1 MRSTLFHIPLEVAGV
16 PLFGFGLLLAL
27 WTAVCA
33 VRLGTIWYRRGWSGE
48 IWGEFVM
55 MSLLAAVIAKVLPAL
70 CDNAGLPLRGYGV
83 MVFLGVVAGVALAA
97 FRAKK
102 EGFDPELIYSLALW
116 MCVAGIFGARLFYIV
131 EYWDEYQKPTASAT
145 VLAII
150 NYTKGG
156 LVVYGA
162 LAGAGAATIV
172 FLWRNKL
179 PVLKLCD
186 IIAPSLL
193 VGLALG
199 RVGCFLNGCCYG
211 GQCDLPWA
219 VTFPGNTGSESNPA
233 SPPYLKQASTGKL
246 ILHGIH
252 FDPDAAA
259 PAIIRSIDN
268 GSPVLP
274 SGLQP
279 GDELAAISVELPGAK
294 RPLEYS
300 AEESPYSRRPVLT
313 VAAVEEA
320 LARIESPGT
329 KATFRVFDA
338 SGQPATRSWNL
349 TALVPVPARS
359 LPVHP
364 TQLYSAIG
372 ALLLALFLLA
382 WYPLR
387 RHEGEVTALLISIY
401 PIMRIFEE
409 SIRTDEPLIGRT
421 GMTISQNV
429 SVLMLAA
436 AATLWIFILRG
447 PRLKYDLSRAKVH
460 GKMAAQR

>member
-1 MRSTLFHIPLEVAGV
+1 
-16 PLFGFGLLLAL
+16 
-27 WTAVCA
+27 
-33 VRLGTIWYRRGWSGE
+33 
-48 IWGEFVM
+48 
-55 MSLLAAVIAKVLPAL
+55 
-70 CDNAGLPLRGYGV
+70 
-83 MVFLGVVAGVALAA
+83 
-97 FRAKK
+97 
-102 EGFDPELIYSLALW
+102 
-116 MCVAGIFGARLFYIV
+116 MCVTGIFGARLFYII
-131 EYWDEYQKPTASAT
+131 EYWDEYQKPTVSAT

-259 PAIIRSIDN
+259 PAIVRSIDN

-313 VAAVEEA
+313 VAAVEEV

-338 SGQPATRSWNL
+338 AGRPATAQLEFNRACAGARAELAGASHAAIQCHRRL
-349 TALVPVPARS
+349 AVCAIFVGLVS
-359 LPVHP
+359 
-364 TQLYSAIG
+364 
-372 ALLLALFLLA
+372 
-382 WYPLR
+382 
-387 RHEGEVTALLISIY
+387 
-401 PIMRIFEE
+401 
-409 SIRTDEPLIGRT
+409 
-421 GMTISQNV
+421 
-429 SVLMLAA
+429 A
-436 AATLWIFILRG
+436 AATRG
-447 PRLKYDLSRAKVH
+447 RSDGAVDLDLPDHANFRRKHPHRRTADRPHGDDDFAKRERAAAGRRRDAVDFHPPRPTAEIRFLPRQGA
-460 GKMAAQR
+460 